1 MYLWTAEIAN
11 DSQGYRVIGTGKKGT
26 FQIDPNMARRYP
38 AVFHVRLFGINAN
51 GKVYSADRT
60 YQLTQ

>member
-1 MYLWTAEIAN
+1 MTHH
-11 DSQGYRVIGTGKKGT
+11 
-26 FQIDPNMARRYP
+26 FP

-60 YQLTQ
+60 FQLTQ